1 MHEVKRKK
9 LMNSKMPIEDF
20 DKRQGAHE
28 HVTLL
33 PWDEKKK
40 KTRLIWYQ
48 SSLFQTSLLELIILS
63 NQV

>member
-20 DKRQGAHE
+20 VKRQGAHE

-33 PWDEKKK
+33 PWDEKK